1 MATTTHDIPMLIA
14 STTASCERRIT
25 PSWTISQLKAKLE
38 PVTGIPVSS
47 QQLTLVLPDH
57 RNVVIEAKD
66 EDAVQI
72 GTFELIAYA
81 KINVGQCAVLL
92 SVRTTCWNKLQFIGT
107 PVKYIGSSLHL
118 RERERRSVA
127 RTCAPTSLKVF
138 LNLVSSTSIY
148 PLSLWQ
154 LLPALCLTNLHQ
166 SSKQVNPSTPT
177 AKWRFSFRFFFR
189 LLYHLYLYQSNPL
202 ISPYLGRIPKSCLWP
217 SPKAGRCAEVHDAR

>member
-1 MATTTHDIPMLIA
+1 MATTHDIPMLIT

-47 QQLTLVLPDH
+47 QLLTLVLPDH

-72 GTFELIAYA
+72 STFELIAYA
-81 KINVGQCAVLL
+81 KINVGECAVLL
-92 SVRTTCWNKLQFIGT
+92 SVGTTCWNKLQFIGKS
-107 PVKYIGSSLHL
+107 VKYIRSSLHL

-127 RTCAPTSLKVF
+127 RTCAPRSLKVF
-138 LNLVSSTSIY
+138 LNLVLSTSIY

-154 LLPALCLTNLHQ
+154 LLPARVSPIFISHPN
-166 SSKQVNPSTPT
+166 KSTPPHPPRNG
-177 AKWRFSFRFFFR
+177 AFLFVFSPTVSSLSLSIQPPDFSLSRS
-189 LLYHLYLYQSNPL
+189 YP
-202 ISPYLGRIPKSCLWP
+202 
-217 SPKAGRCAEVHDAR
+217 